1 MDRLQLSKDERVVL
15 RQISLG
21 WKDSSLAMSE
31 DRCRLAC
38 INLERLG
45 LIRVAWLAGYQ
56 ILSASLTEYGVSY
69 LAWNPRLR
77 NPINYNKLM
86 FVVACVSLV
95 ASIVVAI
102 IACSRLV

>member
-21 WKDSSLAMSE
+21 FKDSSLALSE
-31 DRCRLAC
+31 DRFRLAC

-45 LIRVAWLAGYQ
+45 LIRVAWLSGYQ
-56 ILSASLTEYGVSY
+56 ILSVSLTEYGVSY

-86 FVVACVSLV
+86 FIVTCASLV
-95 ASIVVAI
+95 ASTVVAI
-102 IACSRLV
+102 VACSRLA

>member
-1 MDRLQLSKDERVVL
+1 MDRIQLSKDERIVL

-21 WKDSSLAMSE
+21 WKDSSLALSE

-45 LIRVAWLAGYQ
+45 LIRVAWLEGYQ
-56 ILSASLTEYGVSY
+56 ILYASLTEYGVSY

-77 NPINYNKLM
+77 NPIDYKKLG
-86 FVVACVSLV
+86 FILACVSLV
-95 ASIVVAI
+95 ASIVVALV
-102 IACSRLV
+102 ACSRLW

>member
-1 MDRLQLSKDERVVL
+1 MDRLQLSKEERIVL

-21 WKDSSLAMSE
+21 WKDSSLTMSE
-31 DRCRLAC
+31 DRYRLAC

-45 LIRVAWLAGYQ
+45 LIRVAWLTGYQ

-77 NPINYNKLM
+77 NPINYKKLM
-86 FVVACVSLV
+86 FIVACVSCV
-95 ASIVVAI
+95 GSIVVAI